1 MTLGSGSG
9 IKRLLFGIE
18 VTIVGGVLVLA
29 SSGGTADAAGL
40 IVAFV
45 GLLIALSGM
54 VSEPQG

>member
-1 MTLGSGSG
+1 MGSGSG

-40 IVAFV
+40 IVAVV

>member
-1 MTLGSGSG
+1 M
-9 IKRLLFGIE
+9 E

-40 IVAFV
+40 IVAVV